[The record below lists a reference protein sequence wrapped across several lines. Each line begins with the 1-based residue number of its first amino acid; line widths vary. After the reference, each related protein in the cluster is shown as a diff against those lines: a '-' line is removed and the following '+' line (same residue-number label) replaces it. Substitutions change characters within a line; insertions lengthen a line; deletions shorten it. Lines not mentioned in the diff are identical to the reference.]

1 MRFSQNFEISFSNSK
16 PTIYCFHINS
26 INSLQQIETKIE
38 IKENEKQTES
48 QTQVK
53 QMDVIIIDENESQ
66 VSSHLKPN
74 QFK

>member
-1 MRFSQNFEISFSNSK
+1 MALELVTKIETMDS
-16 PTIYCFHINS
+16 INS